1 MRKSVLK
8 TLVVA
13 LAAVAGY
20 NNHKEEVTL
29 SETVLANVE
38 MLAGDKM
45 VILKNLRIG

>member
-13 LAAVAGY
+13 LAAVASY
-20 NNHKEEVTL
+20 NNHKEEVML

-38 MLAGDKM
+38 VLAGDKM
-45 VILKNLRIG
+45 VIFRL